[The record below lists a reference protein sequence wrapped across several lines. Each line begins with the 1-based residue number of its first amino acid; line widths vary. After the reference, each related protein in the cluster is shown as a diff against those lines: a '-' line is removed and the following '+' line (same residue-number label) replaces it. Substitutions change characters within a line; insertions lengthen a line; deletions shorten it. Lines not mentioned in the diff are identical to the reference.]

1 MGDGRPL
8 NLNLL
13 RIFVKVYETG
23 HVTRAAEELGMSQP
37 AVSAGLTRLAGHY
50 GQPLFQRTKNGIA
63 PTRLADKLFEPIR
76 KGMHVFE
83 TGLSVRDETVSYDQ
97 KRHFRI
103 SMPNLAEPTIFTP
116 VLNQLWREMPGV
128 TVEIAPFFE
137 VDLEPEL
144 CSGALDLGYHVGEE
158 IQDPDLLTHH
168 LVDGRWACIT
178 RKGWADDFGP
188 MTPEAYD
195 RAGKVLIDRRLVPPG
210 NALVYSNDRSNS
222 EPPCRVHRGWSIPQI
237 VAHSDLVALVQLP
250 FAIFVHRRF
259 GLDIHPPPPTA
270 RPVRLEMVWHRR
282 ADRDPMHRRLR
293 ELAMHS
299 VNELKRRMLSG
310 FQMDEGLFQGI
321 WDSGPGADA
330 APGTVRQSPRPQD

>member
-1 MGDGRPL
+1 MNDGKSL

-37 AVSAGLTRLAGHY
+37 AVSAGLTRLAAHY

-63 PTRLADKLFEPIR
+63 PTPMADKLFEPIR

-83 TGLSVRDETVSYDQ
+83 TGLTFRDETVSYDQ

-103 SMPNLAEPTIFTP
+103 SLPNLAEPTIFTP
-116 VLNQLWREMPGV
+116 VLNQLWREMPSV
-128 TVEIAPFFE
+128 TVEIAPFYE
-137 VDLEPEL
+137 VDLEQEL
-144 CSGALDLGYHVGEE
+144 CNGALDLAYHVGAE
-158 IQDPDLLTHH
+158 ILDPDLLTHH

-178 RKGWADDFGP
+178 RKGWSDDFGP
-188 MTPEAYD
+188 LTPEAYD
-195 RAGKVLIDRRLVPPG
+195 RAAKVLIDRHRMPAG
-210 NALVYSNDRSNS
+210 NPLIYADNRANS
-222 EPPCRVHRGWSIPQI
+222 EPACRVHRGWSIPQI
-237 VAHSDLVALVQLP
+237 VAHSDLVALVQMP

-270 RPVRLEMVWHRR
+270 TPSRLEMVWHRR

-293 ELAMHS
+293 ELAIHS
-299 VNELKRRMLSG
+299 VAELKRRMRSG
-310 FQMDEGLFQGI
+310 YPMDEGLFQGI
-321 WDSGPGADA
+321 WDSDSEAGPA
-330 APGTVRQSPRPQD
+330 SRPAQ